1 MVTQQGS
8 HTSTLKG
15 YIRGT
20 ARRSHSTQ
28 IAQSNM
34 PRDPMMGGR
43 KFGGGARLL
52 LQCCSAATTTII
64 TTTTQSYC
72 LLLVVGCWLFLV
84 VCCLLFVVCC
94 LLFVGCSKLVLF
106 VCCLLL
112 VFFFIV
118 GMMISCVGAGRA
130 ANRMHLD
137 SLAKNIS
144 SNKRGSFC
152 SIYLSVI
159 SDLRKTHSQHI
170 TKRKTL
176 LIDMCDRCI
185 HPKTF
190 TTSYEESSSESSV
203 AVQIQGGCVS
213 AIAQRL

>member
-52 LQCCSAATTTII
+52 LQCCSAATTT
-64 TTTTQSYC
+64 TTQYYC

-84 VCCLLFVVCC
+84 VYCLLFVVCC
-94 LLFVGCSKLVLF
+94 LLVVLNLFLF

-112 VFFFIV
+112 VLFFIV
-118 GMMISCVGAGRA
+118 GMMISCVGAGR
-130 ANRMHLD
+130 
-137 SLAKNIS
+137 
-144 SNKRGSFC
+144 
-152 SIYLSVI
+152 
-159 SDLRKTHSQHI
+159 
-170 TKRKTL
+170 
-176 LIDMCDRCI
+176 CI

-190 TTSYEESSSESSV
+190 TISYEESLSESSV

>member
-1 MVTQQGS
+1 MFFCSECGSVTS
-8 HTSTLKG
+8 C
-15 YIRGT
+15 
-20 ARRSHSTQ
+20 
-28 IAQSNM
+28 
-34 PRDPMMGGR
+34 
-43 KFGGGARLL
+43 
-52 LQCCSAATTTII
+52 QCCKLQLCKASMNPSATNA
-64 TTTTQSYC
+64 
-72 LLLVVGCWLFLV
+72 
-84 VCCLLFVVCC
+84 
-94 LLFVGCSKLVLF
+94 LF

-112 VFFFIV
+112 VLFFIV

-144 SNKRGSFC
+144 SNKRESFC

-190 TTSYEESSSESSV
+190 TTSYEESLSESSV